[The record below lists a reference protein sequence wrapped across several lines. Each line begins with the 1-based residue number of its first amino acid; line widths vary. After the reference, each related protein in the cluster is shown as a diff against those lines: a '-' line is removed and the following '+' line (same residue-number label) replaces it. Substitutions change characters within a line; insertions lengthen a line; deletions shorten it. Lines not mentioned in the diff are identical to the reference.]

1 MTTTTT
7 LIFIICVITI
17 IASFVSIDLNEHQT
31 AAKIQAS
38 RDAITPDMVDALIDA
53 IYIERQYQVH
63 GQGLQSIIDDREE
76 VLADVDSILFE
87 RGEFP
92 GSGSALA
99 ISDADFCRLVR
110 VISRVYEDCH
120 SHIPSTKSYM
130 RAALSV

>member
-17 IASFVSIDLNEHQT
+17 IASFVSIDLNEKQT
-31 AAKIQAS
+31 AAKHKAS

-53 IYIERQYQVH
+53 IYIERQYQVR
-63 GQGLQSIIDDREE
+63 GQGLQSIIDDRED

-92 GSGSALA
+92 GSTLV

-120 SHIPSTKSYM
+120 YHIPSTKSYM

>member
-1 MTTTTT
+1 MTTLL
-7 LIFIICVITI
+7 LIISATMI
-17 IASFVSIDLNEHQT
+17 IASFVSIDLNDKQT
-31 AAKIQAS
+31 AANHKAS

-53 IYIERQYQVH
+53 IYVERSHQVR

-92 GSGSALA
+92 GSTLV

-110 VISRVYEDCH
+110 VISRVHEDCH
-120 SHIPSTKSYM
+120 YHLPCTKSYM

>member
-1 MTTTTT
+1 MTTLL
-7 LIFIICVITI
+7 LIIGAIMI
-17 IASFVSIDLNEHQT
+17 IASFVSIDLNEKQT
-31 AAKIQAS
+31 AAKHKAS

-53 IYIERQYQVH
+53 IYVERSHQVRRD
-63 GQGLQSIIDDREE
+63 LQSIIDDREE

-92 GSGSALA
+92 GSTLV

-110 VISRVYEDCH
+110 VISRVYEDTHCD
-120 SHIPSTKSYM
+120 IPSTKSYM

>member
-1 MTTTTT
+1 MTTLL
-7 LIFIICVITI
+7 LIISATMI
-17 IASFVSIDLNEHQT
+17 IASFVSIDLNEKQT
-31 AAKIQAS
+31 AANHKAS

-53 IYIERQYQVH
+53 IYIERQYQVR

-92 GSGSALA
+92 GSTLV
-99 ISDADFCRLVR
+99 INEADFCRLVR

>member
-1 MTTTTT
+1 MTTLL
-7 LIFIICVITI
+7 LIISATMI
-17 IASFVSIDLNEHQT
+17 IASFVSIDLNDKQT
-31 AAKIQAS
+31 AANHKAS

-53 IYIERQYQVH
+53 IYIERQYQVR
-63 GQGLQSIIDDREE
+63 GEGLQSIIDDREE

-92 GSGSALA
+92 GSTLV
-99 ISDADFCRLVR
+99 INEADFCRLVR

>member
-1 MTTTTT
+1 MTTLL
-7 LIFIICVITI
+7 LIISAIMI
-17 IASFVSIDLNEHQT
+17 IASFVSMDINDKQT
-31 AAKIQAS
+31 AANHKAS

-53 IYIERQYQVH
+53 IYIERQYQVR
-63 GQGLQSIIDDREE
+63 GEGLQSIIDDREE

-92 GSGSALA
+92 GSTLV

>member
-1 MTTTTT
+1 MTTI
-7 LIFIICVITI
+7 LIITACVIAI
-17 IASFVSIDLNEHQT
+17 GWSFMDLDMSEAQRLAS
-31 AAKIQAS
+31 AKSS
-38 RDAITPDMVDALIDA
+38 RDAITPEVVDALIDV
-53 IYIERQYQVH
+53 IYVERSHQVR

-92 GSGSALA
+92 GSTLV

-120 SHIPSTKSYM
+120 YHIPSTKSYM

>member
-1 MTTTTT
+1 MTTLL
-7 LIFIICVITI
+7 LIISAIMI
-17 IASFVSIDLNEHQT
+17 IASFVSMDINDKQT
-31 AAKIQAS
+31 AANHKAS

-53 IYIERQYQVH
+53 IYIERQYQVR
-63 GQGLQSIIDDREE
+63 GEGLQSIIDDREE

-92 GSGSALA
+92 GSTLV
-99 ISDADFCRLVR
+99 INEADFCRLVR

-120 SHIPSTKSYM
+120 YHIPSTKSYM

>member
-1 MTTTTT
+1 MTTLL
-7 LIFIICVITI
+7 LIISAIMI
-17 IASFVSIDLNEHQT
+17 IASFVSMDINDKQT
-31 AAKIQAS
+31 AAKHKAS

-53 IYIERQYQVH
+53 IYVERSHQVR

-92 GSGSALA
+92 GSTLV
-99 ISDADFCRLVR
+99 INEADFCRLVR

>member
-1 MTTTTT
+1 MTTLL
-7 LIFIICVITI
+7 LIISATMI
-17 IASFVSIDLNEHQT
+17 IASFVSIDLNDKQT
-31 AAKIQAS
+31 AANHKAS

-53 IYIERQYQVH
+53 IYVERSHQVR

-92 GSGSALA
+92 GSTLV
-99 ISDADFCRLVR
+99 INEADFCRLVR

>member
-1 MTTTTT
+1 MTTLL
-7 LIFIICVITI
+7 LIISAIMI
-17 IASFVSIDLNEHQT
+17 IASFVSIDLNDKQT
-31 AAKIQAS
+31 AANHKAS

-53 IYIERQYQVH
+53 IYIERQYQVR
-63 GQGLQSIIDDREE
+63 GEGLQSIIDDREE

-92 GSGSALA
+92 GSTLV

-120 SHIPSTKSYM
+120 YHIPSTKSYM

>member
-1 MTTTTT
+1 MTTLL
-7 LIFIICVITI
+7 LIISATMI
-17 IASFVSIDLNEHQT
+17 IASFVSIDLNDKQT
-31 AAKIQAS
+31 AAAAKAS

-53 IYIERQYQVH
+53 IYIERQYQVR
-63 GQGLQSIIDDREE
+63 GEGLQSIIDDREE

-92 GSGSALA
+92 GSTLV

-120 SHIPSTKSYM
+120 YHIPSTKSYM

>member
-1 MTTTTT
+1 MTTLL
-7 LIFIICVITI
+7 LIISAIMI
-17 IASFVSIDLNEHQT
+17 IASFVSMDINDKQT
-31 AAKIQAS
+31 AANHKAS

-53 IYIERQYQVH
+53 IYIERQYQVR

-92 GSGSALA
+92 GSTLV
-99 ISDADFCRLVR
+99 INEADFCRLVR

>member
-1 MTTTTT
+1 MTTLL
-7 LIFIICVITI
+7 LIISAIMI
-17 IASFVSIDLNEHQT
+17 IASFVSMDINDKQT
-31 AAKIQAS
+31 AANHKAS

-53 IYIERQYQVH
+53 IYVERSHQVR

-92 GSGSALA
+92 GSTLVSNE
-99 ISDADFCRLVR
+99 ADFCRLVR

>member
-1 MTTTTT
+1 MTTLL
-7 LIFIICVITI
+7 LIISAIMI
-17 IASFVSIDLNEHQT
+17 IASFVSMDINEKQT
-31 AAKIQAS
+31 AANHKAS

-53 IYIERQYQVH
+53 IYVERSHQVR

-92 GSGSALA
+92 GSTLV
-99 ISDADFCRLVR
+99 INEADFCRLVR

>member
-1 MTTTTT
+1 MTTLL
-7 LIFIICVITI
+7 LIISAIMI
-17 IASFVSIDLNEHQT
+17 IASFVSIDLNDKQT
-31 AAKIQAS
+31 AANHKAS

-53 IYIERQYQVH
+53 IYIERQYQVR
-63 GQGLQSIIDDREE
+63 GEGLQSIIDDREE

-92 GSGSALA
+92 GSTLV

>member
-1 MTTTTT
+1 MTTLL
-7 LIFIICVITI
+7 LIIGAIMI
-17 IASFVSIDLNEHQT
+17 IASFVSMDINDKQT
-31 AAKIQAS
+31 AANHKAS

-53 IYIERQYQVH
+53 IYVERSHQVR

-92 GSGSALA
+92 GSTLV
-99 ISDADFCRLVR
+99 INEADFCRLVR

>member
-1 MTTTTT
+1 MTTLL
-7 LIFIICVITI
+7 LIISATMI
-17 IASFVSIDLNEHQT
+17 IASFVSIDLNEKQT
-31 AAKIQAS
+31 AANHKAS

-53 IYIERQYQVH
+53 IYIERSHQVR

-92 GSGSALA
+92 GSTLV
-99 ISDADFCRLVR
+99 INEADFCRLVR

>member
-1 MTTTTT
+1 MTTLL
-7 LIFIICVITI
+7 LIISAIMI
-17 IASFVSIDLNEHQT
+17 IASFVSMDINDKQT
-31 AAKIQAS
+31 AANHKAS

-53 IYIERQYQVH
+53 IYVERSHQVR

-92 GSGSALA
+92 GSTLV
-99 ISDADFCRLVR
+99 INEADFCRLVR

>member
-1 MTTTTT
+1 
-7 LIFIICVITI
+7 
-17 IASFVSIDLNEHQT
+17 
-31 AAKIQAS
+31 
-38 RDAITPDMVDALIDA
+38 MVDALIDA
-53 IYIERQYQVH
+53 IYIERQYQVR
-63 GQGLQSIIDDREE
+63 GEGLQSIIDDREE

-92 GSGSALA
+92 GSTLV

>member
-1 MTTTTT
+1 MTTLL
-7 LIFIICVITI
+7 LIISAIMI
-17 IASFVSIDLNEHQT
+17 IASFVSMDINDKQT
-31 AAKIQAS
+31 AANHKAS

-53 IYIERQYQVH
+53 IYIERQYQVR
-63 GQGLQSIIDDREE
+63 GEGLQSIIDDREE

-92 GSGSALA
+92 GSTLV

-120 SHIPSTKSYM
+120 YHIPSTKSYM

>member
-1 MTTTTT
+1 MTTLL
-7 LIFIICVITI
+7 LIISAIMI
-17 IASFVSIDLNEHQT
+17 IASFVSIDLNDKQT
-31 AAKIQAS
+31 AANHKAS

-53 IYIERQYQVH
+53 IYIERQYQVR
-63 GQGLQSIIDDREE
+63 GEGLQSIIDDREE

-92 GSGSALA
+92 GSTLV
-99 ISDADFCRLVR
+99 INEADFCRLVR

>member
-1 MTTTTT
+1 MTTLL
-7 LIFIICVITI
+7 LIISAIMI
-17 IASFVSIDLNEHQT
+17 IASFVSMDINEKQT
-31 AAKIQAS
+31 AANHKAS

-53 IYIERQYQVH
+53 IYIERQYQVR
-63 GQGLQSIIDDREE
+63 GEGLQSIIDDREE

-92 GSGSALA
+92 GSTLV

>member
-1 MTTTTT
+1 MTTLL
-7 LIFIICVITI
+7 LIISATMI
-17 IASFVSIDLNEHQT
+17 IASFVSMDINDKQT
-31 AAKIQAS
+31 AANHKAS

-53 IYIERQYQVH
+53 IYVERSHQVR

-92 GSGSALA
+92 GSTLV
-99 ISDADFCRLVR
+99 INEADFCRLVR

>member
-31 AAKIQAS
+31 AAKHKAS

-53 IYIERQYQVH
+53 IYIERQYQVR
-63 GQGLQSIIDDREE
+63 GEGLQSIIDDREE
-76 VLADVDSILFE
+76 VLADVDSLLFE

-92 GSGSALA
+92 GSSTA
-99 ISDADFCRLVR
+99 INEADFSRLVR
-110 VISRVYEDCH
+110 VISRVH
-120 SHIPSTKSYM
+120 
-130 RAALSV
+130 

>member
-17 IASFVSIDLNEHQT
+17 IASFVSIDLNEKQT
-31 AAKIQAS
+31 AANHKAS

-53 IYIERQYQVH
+53 IYVEREHQARRS
-63 GQGLQSIIDDREE
+63 LMSIIADREE

-92 GSGSALA
+92 GSSTV
-99 ISDADFCRLVR
+99 INEADFSRLVR
-110 VISRVYEDCH
+110 VIARVYEDCH
-120 SHIPSTKSYM
+120 YDITCTKTYM
-130 RAALSV
+130 RASLAV

>member
-1 MTTTTT
+1 MTTLL
-7 LIFIICVITI
+7 LIISATMI
-17 IASFVSIDLNEHQT
+17 IASFVSIDLNDKQT
-31 AAKIQAS
+31 AANHKAS

-53 IYIERQYQVH
+53 IYIERSHQVR

-92 GSGSALA
+92 GSTLV
-99 ISDADFCRLVR
+99 INEADFCRLVR

>member
-1 MTTTTT
+1 MTTLL
-7 LIFIICVITI
+7 LIISAIMI
-17 IASFVSIDLNEHQT
+17 IASFVSMDINDKQT
-31 AAKIQAS
+31 AANHKAS

-53 IYIERQYQVH
+53 IYVERSHQVR

-76 VLADVDSILFE
+76 VLADVDSLLFE

-92 GSGSALA
+92 GSTLV

>member
-1 MTTTTT
+1 M
-7 LIFIICVITI
+7 
-17 IASFVSIDLNEHQT
+17 
-31 AAKIQAS
+31 
-38 RDAITPDMVDALIDA
+38 PDMVDALIDA
-53 IYIERQYQVH
+53 IYVERSHQVR

-92 GSGSALA
+92 GSTLV
-99 ISDADFCRLVR
+99 INEADFCRLVR